1 MQIFAFIGVI
11 VGTKIGS
18 LLLIVAILSRIRVT
32 GLAETMQRLDI
43 ISVQKVTSTQ
53 REFFYYIIFFCQ
65 ILA

>member
-11 VGTKIGS
+11 VGTNIGS

>member
-11 VGTKIGS
+11 VGTNIGS
-18 LLLIVAILSRIRVT
+18 LLSIVAILSRIRGT

>member
-11 VGTKIGS
+11 VGTNIGS
-18 LLLIVAILSRIRVT
+18 LLSIVAILSRIRVT

>member
-1 MQIFAFIGVI
+1 MRNFAFIGVI
-11 VGTKIGS
+11 VGTNIGS
-18 LLLIVAILSRIRVT
+18 LLSIVAILSRIRVT

>member
-11 VGTKIGS
+11 VGTNIGS
-18 LLLIVAILSRIRVT
+18 LLSIVAILSRIRVT

-53 REFFYYIIFFCQ
+53 RDFFYYIIFFCQ

>member
-11 VGTKIGS
+11 VGTNIVS